1 MEEPLSIRRELPGEP
16 PQLTSCKKCL
26 LITKVQIR
34 SALKTE
40 STESLN
46 RSRALTF
53 RLGRNGGLLSL
64 YNHRLV
70 NLQSGRGNGH
80 AEFSLCC
87 FFLLIAHKYEYKTR
101 NTKSHFG
108 TKAPLPR
115 NLAVCDFTTRASCL
129 GFLRSPPMLRD
140 VPPRAFMCSARARIK
155 QASVVGSC
163 VCESEREQQLPVF
176 LSPSCCIRLSC
187 AIWMDVVE
195 LRRWSSETLLF
206 HFLSRFLTTRCQ
218 SAVWQR
224 WWCGEDAPVVRMTQ
238 TQRNSQSRLIH
249 K

>member
-1 MEEPLSIRRELPGEP
+1 MYTCQSLERGAFRM
-16 PQLTSCKKCL
+16 
-26 LITKVQIR
+26 R
-34 SALKTE
+34 SAVSEGEITLGEGRSHFGNLLHESDVWQLPFQPTLAMKKHYPPLKRPGGFHNHLQTE
-40 STESLN
+40 SYSYLPPTCQ
-46 RSRALTF
+46 
-53 RLGRNGGLLSL
+53 GPP
-64 YNHRLV
+64 
-70 NLQSGRGNGH
+70 
-80 AEFSLCC
+80 
-87 FFLLIAHKYEYKTR
+87 LLIAHKYEYKTH